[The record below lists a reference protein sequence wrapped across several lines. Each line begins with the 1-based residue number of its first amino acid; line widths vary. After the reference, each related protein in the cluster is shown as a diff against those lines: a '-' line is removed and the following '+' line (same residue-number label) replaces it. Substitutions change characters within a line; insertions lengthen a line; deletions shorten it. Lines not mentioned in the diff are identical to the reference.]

1 MRGSQK
7 GGQALFEG
15 GCLFNLI
22 ADRVGAISG
31 EGRVLIRVGV
41 LIQEKMVGWFK
52 INLTGG
58 IPIGC
63 LQNTATT

>member
-1 MRGSQK
+1 M
-7 GGQALFEG
+7 L
-15 GCLFNLI
+15 

-31 EGRVLIRVGV
+31 EGMVLIGVWV
-41 LIQEKMVGWFK
+41 LIQENMVSLFK
-52 INLTGG
+52 IDLAGG

>member
-7 GGQALFEG
+7 GSGHYLSG
-15 GCLFNLI
+15 GGGVLL

-31 EGRVLIRVGV
+31 EGMLLIGVWV
-41 LIQEKMVGWFK
+41 LIQGNMVSLFK
-52 INLTGG
+52 IDLAGG
-58 IPIGC
+58 IPIGY

>member
-1 MRGSQK
+1 MRGK
-7 GGQALFEG
+7 PEGGQALFEG

-31 EGRVLIRVGV
+31 EGRVLIRVWV
-41 LIQEKMVGWFK
+41 LIQENMVSWFK
-52 INLTGG
+52 IDLAGG

>member
-1 MRGSQK
+1 M
-7 GGQALFEG
+7 GGGKFLRG
-15 GCLFNLI
+15 GCLCYLM

-31 EGRVLIRVGV
+31 EGRVLIRVRV
-41 LIQEKMVGWFK
+41 LIQGNMISWFK
-52 INLTGG
+52 IDLAGG

>member
-7 GGQALFEG
+7 GGGHYLRG
-15 GCLFNLI
+15 GVWL

-31 EGRVLIRVGV
+31 EGMVLIGVWV
-41 LIQEKMVGWFK
+41 LIQGNMVSLFK
-52 INLTGG
+52 IDLAGG

>member
-1 MRGSQK
+1 M
-7 GGQALFEG
+7 
-15 GCLFNLI
+15 FNLM

-31 EGRVLIRVGV
+31 EERVLIRVRV
-41 LIQEKMVGWFK
+41 LIQGNMVSWFK
-52 INLTGG
+52 IDLAGG